1 MAGISIPIDHQMLR
15 QAREAQPDRPSQRA
29 FAKQIGRSRVW
40 LGLLERGESDP
51 GLDTLDA
58 LARVLGRRAVADMII
73 SDRDRATFN
82 RRVWRPGE
90 DVSSNG

>member
-1 MAGISIPIDHQMLR
+1 MAGVSMPIDHRMLR
-15 QAREAQPDRPSQRA
+15 QAREAQPGRPSQRA

-58 LARVLGRRAVADMII
+58 LARVIGRAAVAAMIL

-82 RRVWRPGE
+82 RQVWRPERDGAAR
-90 DVSSNG
+90 